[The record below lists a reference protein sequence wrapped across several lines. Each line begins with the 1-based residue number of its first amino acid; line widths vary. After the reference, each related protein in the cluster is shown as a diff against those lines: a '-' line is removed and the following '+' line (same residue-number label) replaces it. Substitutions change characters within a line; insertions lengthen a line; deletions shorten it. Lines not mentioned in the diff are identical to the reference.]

1 MHTHT
6 HISILV
12 TAILATA
19 ILAAAILA
27 TAILATAI
35 LPAATL
41 TRRTMPTTN
50 PSRRCGTTRTTA
62 LTTPLSSRRTR
73 SCLGGC
79 TTRHAAAF
87 PPLGTRPCSHLYVPW
102 RGRNQLSACKPSML
116 GARDGRCPRCDACR
130 AAARLLPP
138 PSAGMC
144 TAYACVCAPYAPCP
158 CPCPCAMCIWVCI
171 CIGTAS
177 ALHRHCI
184 CTAPALHLRLQVA
197 VLRRPLPQVPL
208 PWKLSS
214 HSADGAGGDGAG
226 SSTSHAAA
234 SGTVS
239 AGWGL
244 VALLLGLCT
253 FEIGLKFGLVALGYQ
268 AS

>member
-12 TAILATA
+12 T
-19 ILAAAILA
+19 AILA

-62 LTTPLSSRRTR
+62 LTTPLSSRRTH

-144 TAYACVCAPYAPCP
+144 TAYACVCAPYAPCAYA
-158 CPCPCAMCIWVCI
+158 CASALALHLH

-177 ALHRHCI
+177 ALHLHCI
-184 CTAPALHLRLQVA
+184 CVCRWPCC
-197 VLRRPLPQVPL
+197 
-208 PWKLSS
+208 
-214 HSADGAGGDGAG
+214 GGRCHKCRCLG
-226 SSTSHAAA
+226 S
-234 SGTVS
+234 
-239 AGWGL
+239 
-244 VALLLGLCT
+244 
-253 FEIGLKFGLVALGYQ
+253 
-268 AS
+268 